1 MLTLDAS
8 NRKRNRL
15 VSVGNMSKEELV
27 LRIAGTMHKG
37 CGQFGNFNAYLCI
50 KGFFLDLEMAD
61 LIGIAGQYRI
71 VVPNSDGT

>member
-1 MLTLDAS
+1 MDAS
-8 NRKRNRL
+8 NRETDRL
-15 VSVGNMSKEELV
+15 VSGGCLMTKEELA
-27 LRIAGTMHKG
+27 LQITRAMHKG

-61 LIGIAGQYRI
+61 LIGIARQYRI